1 MLRFTATER
10 ALHWGFALGYLLLLG
25 SGLPLMMPV
34 LRGWIRGY
42 SPVIGL
48 RLHLAAAVL
57 WVVATLA
64 VVLLGDRRRLRDTWR
79 ELSRLGPDDGAW
91 LWRFPCWLVARS
103 GDRARIDATV
113 GRFNGGQKV
122 NALFTAL
129 TSGLLLVTG
138 VALWPIDASGTTLG
152 ALLTGPSSLRH
163 WLTVHRW
170 LTWLILGPLAGHVF
184 LAIGHPSTRPS
195 LTGILEGRVDP
206 TWAATHHPRWRSG
219 GSNDGGTGL
228 TRSTR
233 PTRDRERCGCS
244 DPPEN

>member
-1 MLRFTATER
+1 VLRFTATER

-129 TSGLLLVTG
+129 TSGLLLVT
-138 VALWPIDASGTTLG
+138 VSG
-152 ALLTGPSSLRH
+152 ALANRRVRHDAGRSAYGPEQ
-163 WLTVHRW
+163 
-170 LTWLILGPLAGHVF
+170 PPALAHGASVAHV
-184 LAIGHPSTRPS
+184 AHPGAARRTCVSGDRAS
-195 LTGILEGRVDP
+195 VDP
-206 TWAATHHPRWRSG
+206 AVVDRHP
-219 GSNDGGTGL
+219 
-228 TRSTR
+228 
-233 PTRDRERCGCS
+233 
-244 DPPEN
+244 